1 MARTAATIGG
11 ALKRDLDLCRE
22 IMLQVEEADGPIYD
36 SELETCASEAAK
48 RYHIE
53 LLESRGFI
61 DAVVSKPGDGA
72 AFKAR
77 IDGLTWDGRDFLDS
91 VRDSRVWRNVR
102 RAIRDS
108 VGTATFDVV
117 RSVASAVAVEM
128 AKSCIGQK

>member
-1 MARTAATIGG
+1 MARTAATIG

-61 DAVVSKPGDGA
+61 DAVISKSDDGA

>member
-1 MARTAATIGG
+1 
-11 ALKRDLDLCRE
+11 
-22 IMLQVEEADGPIYD
+22 MLQVEEADGPIYD

-61 DAVVSKPGDGA
+61 DAVISKSDDGA

-128 AKSCIGQK
+128 AKACIGQK